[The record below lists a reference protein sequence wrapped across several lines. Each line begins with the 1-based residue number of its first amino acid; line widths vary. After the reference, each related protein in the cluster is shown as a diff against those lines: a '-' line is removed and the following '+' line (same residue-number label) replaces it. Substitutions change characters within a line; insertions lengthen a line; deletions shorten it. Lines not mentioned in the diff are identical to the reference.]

1 MSDIEIVLQDIGEL
15 ATRELAKKNIPVR
28 LEENRKIAQSGG
40 EVAKNTRMDI
50 EQRLKESVITK
61 DNALSYKYIDENN
74 QIESK

>member
-50 EQRLKESVITK
+50 E
-61 DNALSYKYIDENN
+61 
-74 QIESK
+74 